1 MEYRA
6 VLERNREEIE
16 ILLRSGDVQDITD
29 ALLSAA
35 YYDAEWRWVQEQC
48 LAFTHHSD
56 TNVRWVAATCL
67 GHLARIHGQL
77 DLELV
82 LLRLS
87 EMKTDA
93 LVKPSVDD
101 ALEDIKF
108 FLKFQ

>member
-1 MEYRA
+1 MERD
-6 VLERNREEIE
+6 REEIE
-16 ILLRSGDVQDITD
+16 ILLRSGDARDISD

-48 LAFTHHSD
+48 LAFTHHSE

-87 EMKTDA
+87 EMKTDP
-93 LVKPSVDD
+93 LVRPSVDD
-101 ALEDIKF
+101 ALEDIRF